1 MMNNTLKTLTITTTI
16 LLGTIS
22 GIVIT
27 PTTVSAQPATNIIA
41 QNSIADGSFVTVEK
55 NHPTSG
61 NARIITENGKRYL
74 EFTEDFTTVTGPD
87 VRVILHRNSSIPV
100 KVKEKDYINLAALKN
115 FNGAQRYELPQNI
128 NLNEFKSVG
137 IWCRKF
143 NVTFG
148 YVQLPLKAS

>member
-1 MMNNTLKTLTITTTI
+1 MNNTFKTLTITTTI
-16 LLGTIS
+16 LLATIS

-27 PTTVSAQPATNIIA
+27 PTTVSAQPDTKIIA
-41 QNSIADGSFVTVEK
+41 QKLIANGSFVTVEQ

-100 KVKEKDYINLAALKN
+100 NVKEENYINLAALKN
-115 FNGAQRYELPQNI
+115 VKGTQRYELPQNV

-148 YVQLPLKAS
+148 YVRLALKAS